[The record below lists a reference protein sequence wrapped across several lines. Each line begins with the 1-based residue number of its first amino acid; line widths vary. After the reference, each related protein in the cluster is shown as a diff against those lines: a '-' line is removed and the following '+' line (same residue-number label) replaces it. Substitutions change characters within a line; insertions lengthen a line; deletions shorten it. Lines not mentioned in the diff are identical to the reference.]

1 MSLLTSTVIGVILST
16 TPAPEFNPD
25 TVTPGPWG
33 FFAIFFV
40 AVLTVLLGLDLA
52 RRVRRTNYR
61 AEITERLE
69 AEAAERGTTA
79 PSTTAP
85 STDTATA
92 DRPKAD

>member
-69 AEAAERGTTA
+69 AEAAERGTDA
-79 PSTTAP
+79 R
-85 STDTATA
+85 STDPSTA
-92 DRPKAD
+92 DRPKAE